1 MTIDDTC
8 LEAGDLSVCHTIL
21 TISGAYQGPY
31 PAVTLRAFLESEV
44 AAV

>member
-1 MTIDDTC
+1 MAMVDIC

-21 TISGAYQGPY
+21 TIFGAYQDPY
-31 PAVTLRAFLESEV
+31 PAVTLTAFLESEM